1 MTEFFTYTTWRV
13 RPGMEEE
20 FVRRWEDWS
29 SWSQI
34 EGLVGQVR
42 LLRDADD
49 PSSFVSFGKWVS
61 IADVR
66 AWRSRSGY
74 AERVAKLQALVES
87 FDPKTYEVLRG

>member
-1 MTEFFTYTTWRV
+1 MNEFLTHTTWHV
-13 RPGMEEE
+13 HAGMEEE

-49 PSSFVSFGKWVS
+49 PRTFVSFGKWLS

-66 AWRSRSGY
+66 AWRARAGY
-74 AERVAKLQALVES
+74 AERVARLQELVES
-87 FDPKTYEVLRG
+87 FEPRTFEVLRG

>member
-1 MTEFFTYTTWRV
+1 MAEFFTYTTWRV

-29 SWSQI
+29 YWSAV
-34 EGLVGQVR
+34 EGLVEQAR

-49 PSSFVSFGKWVS
+49 PLSFVSFGKWMN

-66 AWRSRSGY
+66 AWRSRPGY
-74 AERVAKLQALVES
+74 AERVARLQELVES
-87 FDPKTYEVLRG
+87 FEPKTYEVVRG